1 MKNLKQTLIDET
13 KERIEEVERKI
24 EESDNEV
31 ELLEA
36 KLKVEKK
43 MLEMRDLPEEI
54 AEDVK
59 YSAQALESMLQM
71 EKNSNAEFKKEFEIL
86 RYRSQVV
93 RKFDDMELLN

>member
-1 MKNLKQTLIDET
+1 MKNLKQTLIDEP
-13 KERIEEVERKI
+13 KNQMEEIEKKI
-24 EESDNEV
+24 EESDKET

-43 MLEMRDLPEEI
+43 MLEMRDLPEGI

-59 YSAQALESMLQM
+59 YSVQALEGMLQM

-86 RYRSQVV
+86 RYRSQVI

>member
-13 KERIEEVERKI
+13 KNQMEEIEKKI
-24 EESDNEV
+24 EESDKET

-43 MLEMRDLPEEI
+43 MLEMRDLPEGI

-59 YSAQALESMLQM
+59 YSVQALEGMLQM

-86 RYRSQVV
+86 RYRSQVI